1 MRHPFLFASDT
12 TSTIVRRKRAKS
24 STISSNPAQFDDF
37 IDEKRH
43 FRRLFVDLKNYVTKW
58 AVSVTDSVTSLFATG
73 SKTRTPQIRAPHK
86 GDAPQI
92 HKNHSLNQMPYLSL
106 SSAGTSAPSRYRR
119 AFSIRSSS
127 V

>member
-43 FRRLFVDLKNYVTKW
+43 FRRLFVDLKTSNNAEKGHDLVPISCPETK
-58 AVSVTDSVTSLFATG
+58 F
-73 SKTRTPQIRAPHK
+73 
-86 GDAPQI
+86 
-92 HKNHSLNQMPYLSL
+92 
-106 SSAGTSAPSRYRR
+106 
-119 AFSIRSSS
+119 
-127 V
+127 